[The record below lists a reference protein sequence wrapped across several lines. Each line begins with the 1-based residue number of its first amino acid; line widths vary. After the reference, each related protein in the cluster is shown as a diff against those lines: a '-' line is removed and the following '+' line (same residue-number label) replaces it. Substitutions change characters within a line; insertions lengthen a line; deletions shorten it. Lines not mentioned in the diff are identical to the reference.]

1 MAVVLGHIESIKAF
15 IMAKVIL
22 KRIWRGMVS
31 AAVLVAVGSV
41 GGSSVH
47 SHSHQALFS
56 TIKKPGLLTK
66 NLDPNAIRQPETKVM
81 KLVSDV
87 SSQQLDRTLT
97 AGSIANTGSLYAQF
111 RRGPSNPGAQPPA
124 NQPLSPP
131 GQKVFQAKIKRRAGG
146 TPVIDVV
153 FNGNKTFEMIVD
165 TGASGTLITQR
176 MAAALGVRPLR
187 TQKAGIADGS
197 VVEFPIGLV
206 RSIRVGGAAVQ
217 NIEVAIAQQMEIGLL
232 GHDFFGNYD
241 VKIKK
246 DVVEFYV
253 R

>member
-1 MAVVLGHIESIKAF
+1 MV
-15 IMAKVIL
+15 AKVIF
-22 KRIWRGMVS
+22 KRIGRSGIVS
-31 AAVLVAVGSV
+31 VVVLAAVGSV
-41 GGSSVH
+41 GGPSVH
-47 SHSHQALFS
+47 SHSARAIFS
-56 TIKKPGLLTK
+56 TVKQPALLTK
-66 NLDPNAIRQPETKVM
+66 NLRSPVSKQPEIKVLT
-81 KLVSDV
+81 LVSHV
-87 SSQQLDRTLT
+87 SFQQIDRPST
-97 AGSIANTGSLYAQF
+97 ADSGAVTGNVYSQF

-124 NQPLSPP
+124 SGPANPS
-131 GQKVFQAKIKRRAGG
+131 GNQKVFQAKIKRRASG

-176 MAAALGVRPLR
+176 MATALGVKTVGIAR
-187 TQKAGIADGS
+187 AGIADGS
-197 VVEFPIGLV
+197 VVEFPIGRV
-206 RSIRVGGAAVQ
+206 QSIGVGGALIRNV
-217 NIEVAIAQQMEIGLL
+217 EVAIAKQMEIGLL

>member
-1 MAVVLGHIESIKAF
+1 MVMV
-15 IMAKVIL
+15 AKVIL
-22 KRIWRGMVS
+22 QRIWRSGIVS
-31 AAVLVAVGSV
+31 VAVLVGLGSV
-41 GGSSVH
+41 GSGNNANAH
-47 SHSHQALFS
+47 SH
-56 TIKKPGLLTK
+56 
-66 NLDPNAIRQPETKVM
+66 QPETKVM
-81 KLVSDV
+81 ALVPYV

-97 AGSIANTGSLYAQF
+97 AASEATSGNVYSQF
-111 RRGPSNPGAQPPA
+111 RRGPSNPGVQPPV
-124 NQPLSPP
+124 NQPAS
-131 GQKVFQAKIKRRAGG
+131 GGNQKVFQAKIKRRAGG

-176 MAAALGVRPLR
+176 MATALGVRR
-187 TQKAGIADGS
+187 VGTARAGIADGS
-197 VVEFPIGLV
+197 IVEFPIGVV
-206 RSIRVGGAAVQ
+206 RSIRVGGAAIQ
-217 NIEVAIAQQMEIGLL
+217 NVEVAIARQMEIGLL

>member
-1 MAVVLGHIESIKAF
+1 MV
-15 IMAKVIL
+15 AKVIF
-22 KRIWRGMVS
+22 KRIGRSGIVS
-31 AAVLVAVGSV
+31 VVVLAAVGSV
-41 GGSSVH
+41 SGPSVH
-47 SHSHQALFS
+47 SHSARAIFS
-56 TIKKPGLLTK
+56 TVKQPALLTK
-66 NLDPNAIRQPETKVM
+66 NLRSPVSKQPEIKVLT
-81 KLVSDV
+81 LVSHV
-87 SSQQLDRTLT
+87 SFQQIDRPST
-97 AGSIANTGSLYAQF
+97 ADSGAVTGNVYSQF

-124 NQPLSPP
+124 SGPANPS
-131 GQKVFQAKIKRRAGG
+131 GNQKVFQAKIKRRAGG

-176 MAAALGVRPLR
+176 MATALGVKTVGIAR
-187 TQKAGIADGS
+187 AGIADGS
-197 VVEFPIGLV
+197 VVEFPIGRV
-206 RSIRVGGAAVQ
+206 QSIGVGGAQIKNV
-217 NIEVAIAQQMEIGLL
+217 EVAIAKQMEIGLL

>member
-1 MAVVLGHIESIKAF
+1 MV
-15 IMAKVIL
+15 AKVIL
-22 KRIWRGMVS
+22 KRTWRSGIVS
-31 AAVLVAVGSV
+31 AVVLATVGLV
-41 GGSSVH
+41 GGHEVH
-47 SHSHQALFS
+47 SHSDPALFS
-56 TIKKPGLLTK
+56 TISKKSGLTK
-66 NLDPNAIRQPETKVM
+66 NLDHLSKQPETKVM
-81 KLVSDV
+81 TLVSDV
-87 SSQQLDRTLT
+87 SSQQHARRSYPEGNRTST
-97 AGSIANTGSLYAQF
+97 ADSGAVTGNVYSQF

-124 NQPLSPP
+124 SQPANPS
-131 GQKVFQAKIKRRAGG
+131 GNQKVFQAKIKRRAGG

-176 MAAALGVRPLR
+176 MATALSVKTVGIAR
-187 TQKAGIADGS
+187 AGIADGS
-197 VVEFPIGLV
+197 VVEFPIGRV
-206 RSIRVGGAAVQ
+206 QSMGVGGALVR
-217 NIEVAIAQQMEIGLL
+217 NIEVAIAKQMEIGLL

>member
-1 MAVVLGHIESIKAF
+1 MV
-15 IMAKVIL
+15 AKVIF
-22 KRIWRGMVS
+22 KRIGRSGIVS
-31 AAVLVAVGSV
+31 VVVLAAVGSV
-41 GGSSVH
+41 GGPSVH
-47 SHSHQALFS
+47 SHSDRAIFS
-56 TIKKPGLLTK
+56 TVKQPALLTK
-66 NLDPNAIRQPETKVM
+66 NLRSPVSKQPEIKVLT
-81 KLVSDV
+81 LVSHV
-87 SSQQLDRTLT
+87 SFQQIDRPST
-97 AGSIANTGSLYAQF
+97 ADSGAVTGNVYSQF

-124 NQPLSPP
+124 SGPANPS
-131 GQKVFQAKIKRRAGG
+131 GNQKVFQAKIKRRASG

-176 MAAALGVRPLR
+176 MATALGVKTVGIAR
-187 TQKAGIADGS
+187 AGIADGS
-197 VVEFPIGLV
+197 VVEFPIGRV
-206 RSIRVGGAAVQ
+206 QSIGVGGALIRNV
-217 NIEVAIAQQMEIGLL
+217 EVAIARQMEIGLL

>member
-1 MAVVLGHIESIKAF
+1 MAN
-15 IMAKVIL
+15 VIL
-22 KRIWRGMVS
+22 KRIWRAGIVS
-31 AAVLVAVGSV
+31 VAVLAAVASV
-41 GGSSVH
+41 GGGEEH
-47 SHSHQALFS
+47 SPSYRAAFS
-56 TIKKPGLLTK
+56 TIPHKPGLLTK
-66 NLDPNAIRQPETKVM
+66 NLGLQVSPQPETKVIT
-81 KLVSDV
+81 LVSDE
-87 SSQQLDRTLT
+87 SSQQLDRSLT
-97 AGSIANTGSLYAQF
+97 AGSGAATGNLYSQF
-111 RRGPSNPGAQPPA
+111 HRAPSTPA
-124 NQPLSPP
+124 AKPSGN
-131 GQKVFQAKIKRRAGG
+131 QKVFQAKIKRRAGG

-176 MAAALGVRPLR
+176 MASLLGVRPVR
-187 TQKAGIADGS
+187 TVRAGIADGS
-197 VVEFPIGLV
+197 VVEFPIGMV

-217 NIEVAIAQQMEIGLL
+217 NVEVAIAKQMEIGLL